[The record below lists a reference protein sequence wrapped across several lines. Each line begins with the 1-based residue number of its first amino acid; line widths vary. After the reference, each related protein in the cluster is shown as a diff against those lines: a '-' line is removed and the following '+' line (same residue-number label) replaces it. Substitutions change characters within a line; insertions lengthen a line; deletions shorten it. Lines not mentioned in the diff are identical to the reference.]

1 MRTRYF
7 HGWNVV
13 AATFVMAL
21 LSFGL
26 GFYGLS
32 VYVATLQRVH
42 GWSASVVSA
51 PVTVYYVAGA
61 LLTVVIADLYARFGP
76 RSVVATGG
84 VAMAAGL
91 LLLGRVATPWQLYPA
106 FLVMSVGWG
115 AMSGAAINIILAPW
129 FERRR
134 GLVVSLA
141 FNGATLGGVFVTPA
155 LLPLIDAQGFR
166 RALATA
172 AFAQLAVLALAA
184 RVMGRGPADVGLG
197 PDGDPALPS
206 HRAAPAGEGAQWRR
220 AALRTWRFWSVSA
233 PFALGLAAQV
243 GVLTHL
249 VALVA
254 PVLGTR
260 AAGHWLRRRPT
271 EPSRSGERDPL
282 HPDGRTRPPRVG
294 ALRHRRLRGLRPL
307 RSRGGKS
314 HHAARARP
322 GRGVAARALQLVGR
336 TRGGNQPVY
345 LRLRPIAGRRGARRG
360 RRLPGRARCLHGTRG
375 ARRRP
380 RPARARP
387 AQRARRAAPGAY
399 TSGLTTLIGRCPVST
414 RATSSPQRRG
424 TSATAGEEKYAA
436 CGVAITLSMPRRGLS
451 AATGSRSHTSRA
463 APARRLSLRAWVRA
477 SSSTTGPREVLMRMA
492 VGFMRLKKAS
502 PMRWRVSALR
512 RVCTET

>member
-1 MRTRYF
+1 MPAPYF
-7 HGWNVV
+7 YGWNIVG
-13 AATFVMAL
+13 ATFIMAL
-21 LSFGL
+21 FSFGL

-32 VYVATLQRVH
+32 VYVATLQRLH
-42 GWSASVVSA
+42 GWSASAVSV

-61 LLTVVIADLYARFGP
+61 LLTVVMADLYARFGP

-166 RALATA
+166 RALATTA
-172 AFAQLAVLALAA
+172 LAQLAVLALAEGRPPHVA
-184 RVMGRGPADVGLG
+184 LLERVC
-197 PDGDPALPS
+197 
-206 HRAAPAGEGAQWRR
+206 
-220 AALRTWRFWSVSA
+220 ALRPRPGRAGGCAHTPGRPGGA
-233 PFALGLAAQV
+233 GARHERGGAGGERGHGRCGA
-243 GVLTHL
+243 
-249 VALVA
+249 
-254 PVLGTR
+254 R

-307 RSRGGKS
+307 RSRGWKS

-322 GRGVAARALQLVGR
+322 GRRVAARALQLAGR
-336 TRGGNQPVY
+336 TRGGNQPIH
-345 LRLRPIAGRRGARRG
+345 LRLRPVAGGRGARRG
-360 RRLPGRARCLHGTRG
+360 WRLPGRARRVHGTRG

-380 RPARARP
+380 RAARP
-387 AQRARRAAPGAY
+387 RPGQRARRGAPGAY

-414 RATSSPQRRG
+414 RAT
-424 TSATAGEEKYAA
+424 
-436 CGVAITLSMPRRGLS
+436 
-451 AATGSRSHTSRA
+451 
-463 APARRLSLRAWVRA
+463 
-477 SSSTTGPREVLMRMA
+477 
-492 VGFMRLKKAS
+492 
-502 PMRWRVSALR
+502 
-512 RVCTET
+512 

>member
-1 MRTRYF
+1 MRARYF

-32 VYVATLQRVH
+32 VYVATLQRLH
-42 GWSASVVSA
+42 GWSASAVSA

-61 LLTVVIADLYARFGP
+61 LLTAVMADLYARFGP
-76 RSVVATGG
+76 RAVVATGG

-172 AFAQLAVLALAA
+172 ALAQLAVLALAA
-184 RVMGRGPADVGLG
+184 RVMGRGPAEVGLG

-254 PVLGTR
+254 PVLGTS
-260 AAGHWLRRRPT
+260 AAGRAVSAATAAALLGRLGTGFVIDRL
-271 EPSRSGERDPL
+271 SR
-282 HPDGRTRPPRVG
+282 
-294 ALRHRRLRGLRPL
+294 
-307 RSRGGKS
+307 
-314 HHAARARP
+314 
-322 GRGVAARALQLVGR
+322 RGVTSATLCIQMAGLALLAWAPSATVVYAGCGLFGLGVG
-336 TRGGNQPVY
+336 N
-345 LRLRPIAGRRGARRG
+345 
-360 RRLPGRARCLHGTRG
+360 
-375 ARRRP
+375 
-380 RPARARP
+380 
-387 AQRARRAAPGAY
+387 
-399 TSGLTTLIGRCPVST
+399 LTTLPGLVLAVEWPRE
-414 RATSSPQRRG
+414 RFSSLVGLVVGINQFTFAFGPSLVGVVRD
-424 TSATAGEEKYAA
+424 AAGGYPAALAA
-436 CGVAITLSMPRRGLS
+436 CMGLEAF
-451 AATGSRSHTSRA
+451 AAGLVLLGPGRVSEPA
-463 APARRLSLRAWVRA
+463 APLPVRTLRD
-477 SSSTTGPREVLMRMA
+477 
-492 VGFMRLKKAS
+492 
-502 PMRWRVSALR
+502 
-512 RVCTET
+512 